1 MAGQTAM
8 VSGRLKTTNGVKN
21 NSLNTTVYPLL
32 ITSFNLPF
40 FCHSARFQHAL
51 IAFLLLILYHYNN
64 DIRNQ
69 GLVIQDDE
77 MNWINR
83 NIVLRS
89 LLHRSSSYCTCGR
102 TRSRL
107 LEIRNSGRELILITI
122 LNKSH
127 NNRPLVSLPID

>member
-1 MAGQTAM
+1 MGKQ
-8 VSGRLKTTNGVKN
+8 RLVLN

-32 ITSFNLPF
+32 IASFNLPL

-51 IAFLLLILYHYNN
+51 IAFLLLILYNYNTN
-64 DIRNQ
+64 IRNQ
-69 GLVIQDDE
+69 GLVIQDDK

-89 LLHRSSSYCTCGR
+89 LLYRSSLYCTYGR
-102 TRSRL
+102 TRSSL

-122 LNKSH
+122 LNKSY
-127 NNRPLVSLPID
+127 NNRILVSLPIN